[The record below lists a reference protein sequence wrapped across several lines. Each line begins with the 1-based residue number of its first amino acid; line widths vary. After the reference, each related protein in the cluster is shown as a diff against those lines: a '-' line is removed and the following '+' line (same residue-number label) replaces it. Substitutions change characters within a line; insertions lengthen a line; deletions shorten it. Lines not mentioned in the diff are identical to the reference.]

1 MLTKI
6 FLILAILI
14 GIAAAIL
21 GFTQIKPKIEDLQTK
36 LVDETEKRGQQTTRA
51 NKAEKDRDAEKAAK
65 EAETA
70 RHNTTKGKLRQT
82 ESELAGATEQISQL
96 NIKIT
101 KVTADLTAA
110 KQEFNAWL
118 NLGIDV
124 DKIKDMI
131 AELKAEKLKNE
142 ALNGENKMLATK
154 LRAAENYIK
163 ILIDKESF
171 DDEEGVPMPTD
182 LKAKVV
188 AIDPKWDFV
197 VLDVG
202 KAQEARE
209 GGNMLIY
216 RDGKLIAKVKIRS
229 LTENTCVA
237 TIMSGWKLVDV
248 TEGDLALHRPVK
260 RTPGQ

>member
-21 GFTQIKPKIEDLQTK
+21 GFTQVKPKIEDLQTK

-70 RHNTTKGKLRQT
+70 RHNTTKGNLKRTQD
-82 ESELAGATEQISQL
+82 ELASANDQISQL
-96 NIKIT
+96 NVKIT

-110 KQEFNAWL
+110 KQDLNAWI
-118 NLGIDV
+118 NLGIEV
-124 DKIKDMI
+124 DKIKEMI

-142 ALNGENKMLATK
+142 ALNGENKMLAQK
-154 LRAAENYIK
+154 LRDRENYIK
-163 ILIDKESF
+163 ILLGEKQY
-171 DDEEGVPMPTD
+171 DDEEGVPMPSD

-229 LTENTCVA
+229 VTENSCVA

-248 TEGDLALHRPVK
+248 VEGDLALHRSVK
-260 RTPGQ
+260 QTPGQ

>member
-21 GFTQIKPKIEDLQTK
+21 GFTQVKPKIEDLQTK

-82 ESELAGATEQISQL
+82 ESELTSATEQISQL
-96 NIKIT
+96 NVKIT

-110 KQEFNAWL
+110 KQDLNAWT
-118 NLGIDV
+118 NLGIPV
-124 DKIKDMI
+124 DQIKDMI

-142 ALNGENKMLATK
+142 ALNGENKVLAQK

-163 ILIDKESF
+163 ILIDK
-171 DDEEGVPMPTD
+171 DPMDTEEGVPMPSD

-202 KAQEARE
+202 TAQEARE

-229 LTENTCVA
+229 LTENSCVA

-248 TEGDLALHRPVK
+248 VEGDLALHRPVK
-260 RTPGQ
+260 RMPGQ

>member
-21 GFTQIKPKIEDLQTK
+21 GFTQVKPKIEDLQTK

-82 ESELAGATEQISQL
+82 ESELTAATEQISQL
-96 NIKIT
+96 NVKIT

-110 KQEFNAWL
+110 KQDLNAWI
-118 NLGIDV
+118 NLGIPV
-124 DKIKDMI
+124 EKIKDMI
-131 AELKAEKLKNE
+131 AELKAEKIKVEELV
-142 ALNGENKMLATK
+142 GVNKRLQTQLTSAT
-154 LRAAENYIK
+154 NYIK
-163 ILIDKESF
+163 ILLGEKTF
-171 DDEEGVPMPTD
+171 DDEEGVPMPSD
-182 LKAKVV
+182 LRAKVV

-216 RDGKLIAKVKIRS
+216 RDGKLIAKVKIRT
-229 LTENTCVA
+229 LTENSCVA

-248 TEGDLALHRPVK
+248 AEGDLALHRPVK
-260 RTPGQ
+260 VIPGQ